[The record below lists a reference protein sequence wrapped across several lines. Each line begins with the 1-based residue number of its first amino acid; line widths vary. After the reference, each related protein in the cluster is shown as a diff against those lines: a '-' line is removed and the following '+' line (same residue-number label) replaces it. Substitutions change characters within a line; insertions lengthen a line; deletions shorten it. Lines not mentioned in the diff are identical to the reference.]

1 MIRASKNSSLHQGRS
16 KLLRSVA
23 HQRETRRDFGLKP
36 VTAGT
41 ISLGATQCDTYLVN
55 SVAVV
60 AAVAAVVA
68 AVLVLV
74 ALAELYFVS

>member
-60 AAVAAVVA
+60 VAVVVA
-68 AVLVLV
+68 VLVLVLV

>member
-1 MIRASKNSSLHQGRS
+1 MIRASKNSSLHHGRS

-23 HQRETRRDFGLKP
+23 HQRDARRDFGLKP

-41 ISLGATQCDTYLVN
+41 ISLGATQCETYLVN

-60 AAVAAVVA
+60 AAVVVV